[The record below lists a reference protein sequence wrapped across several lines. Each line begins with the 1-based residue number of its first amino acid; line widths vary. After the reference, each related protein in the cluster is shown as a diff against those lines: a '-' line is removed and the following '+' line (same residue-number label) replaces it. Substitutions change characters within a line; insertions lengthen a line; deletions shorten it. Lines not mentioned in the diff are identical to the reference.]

1 MLRFEWT
8 ETVVA
13 DIDEDNLVEKFRE
26 FHPGKLGEILGEYL
40 TDNPDEDEVKAI
52 LAAIR
57 EGDSNPT
64 IDYSDISYSE
74 V

>member
-13 DIDEDNLVEKFRE
+13 DIESEDLVEKFRE
-26 FHPGKLGEILGEYL
+26 FHPGKLEELLVEYL

-57 EGDSNPT
+57 EGDSSPT

>member
-26 FHPGKLGEILGEYL
+26 FHPGKIGEILSEYL
-40 TDNPDEDEVKAI
+40 VDNPDEDECKEI

-64 IDYSDISYSE
+64 VDYSDVSYSE
-74 V
+74 A

>member
-13 DIDEDNLVEKFRE
+13 DIESEDLVEKFRE
-26 FHPGKLGEILGEYL
+26 FYPSKLEELLVEYL